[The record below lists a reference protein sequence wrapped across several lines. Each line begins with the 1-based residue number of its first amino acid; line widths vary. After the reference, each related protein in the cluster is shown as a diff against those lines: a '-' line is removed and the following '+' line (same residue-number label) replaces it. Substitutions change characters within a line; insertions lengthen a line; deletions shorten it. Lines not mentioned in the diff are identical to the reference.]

1 MAEETDDIKPTD
13 PGKKIP
19 PSLERQLGHFMTE
32 RELENFRS
40 QLPKAFLDDA
50 SEGLNQVDDG
60 TQLETLLK
68 QLNRQMHQQL
78 KSRNKRGGRKTP
90 GDLSWAYWAIL
101 IILLLAVC
109 AFIVIRML
117 LNH

>member
-1 MAEETDDIKPTD
+1 MDEEINDMKPTD
-13 PGKKIP
+13 PDKKIP
-19 PSLERQLGHFMTE
+19 PSLERQLGNFMTE
-32 RELENFRS
+32 KEMERFRS

-50 SEGLNQVDDG
+50 FEGLKQVEDG
-60 TQLETLLK
+60 TQLEAMLK

-78 KSRNKRGGRKTP
+78 KSRKKRSDRKKP

>member
-1 MAEETDDIKPTD
+1 MADETNDMKPTD

-19 PSLERQLGHFMTE
+19 PSLGRQMGNFMTE
-32 RELENFRS
+32 GELESFRS

-50 SEGLNQVDDG
+50 SEGLNQIQDG
-60 TQLETLLK
+60 TQLEAMLK

-78 KSRNKRGGRKTP
+78 KSRKKRSGRKMP
-90 GDLSWAYWAIL
+90 GDLRWAYWAIL

-109 AFIVIRML
+109 TFIIIRML